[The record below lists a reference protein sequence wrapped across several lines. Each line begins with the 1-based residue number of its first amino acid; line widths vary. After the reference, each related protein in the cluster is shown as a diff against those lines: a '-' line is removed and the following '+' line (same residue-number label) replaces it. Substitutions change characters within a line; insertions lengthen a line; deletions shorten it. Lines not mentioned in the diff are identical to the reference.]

1 MSFPSGGM
9 EEEERKMARLRR
21 MVDRTSA
28 SLRNDPLSD
37 REAQELIENTRRNVL
52 ALFPDK
58 EEEFERIYR
67 SRFERLMQENRGV
80 QCDRALQKAD
90 DKEELE

>member
-1 MSFPSGGM
+1 MNFPSGGM

-21 MVDRTSA
+21 MVDRTAA
-28 SLRNDPLSD
+28 SLRNDPLTD
-37 REAQELIENTRRNVL
+37 REARELIDNTKRNVL

-67 SRFERLMQENRGV
+67 SRFERLMESNRGV

>member
-1 MSFPSGGM
+1 M
-9 EEEERKMARLRR
+9 
-21 MVDRTSA
+21 
-28 SLRNDPLSD
+28 
-37 REAQELIENTRRNVL
+37 IENTKQNVL

-80 QCDRALQKAD
+80 QCDRALRKAKG
-90 DKEELE
+90 KEEP